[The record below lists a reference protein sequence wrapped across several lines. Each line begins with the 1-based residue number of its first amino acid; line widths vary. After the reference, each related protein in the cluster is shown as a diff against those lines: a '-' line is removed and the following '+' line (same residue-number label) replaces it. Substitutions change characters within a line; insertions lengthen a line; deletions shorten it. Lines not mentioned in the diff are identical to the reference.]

1 MISPYQSSNSIIVPC
16 TFTESSRPFPALS
29 ESWKRS
35 SSSAVFMERR
45 LELSWLMTVLAIFNL
60 NFCRLQ
66 YEVQVGRRED
76 DISSRV

>member
-1 MISPYQSSNSIIVPC
+1 MRGSNSIIVCVPC

-35 SSSAVFMERR
+35 SISAVFMERR

-60 NFCRLQ
+60 NFCKLEKGG
-66 YEVQVGRRED
+66 YHLV
-76 DISSRV
+76 SSCIV